1 MSARKIGACMVV
13 MPKDDYQRT
22 ASFQIFS
29 AILFTAIVKTGIEIT
44 IFLTSLRKKYFGYS
58 I

>member
-1 MSARKIGACMVV
+1 MSARQIGAYMVV

-44 IFLTSLRKKYFGYS
+44 IFLTS
-58 I
+58 